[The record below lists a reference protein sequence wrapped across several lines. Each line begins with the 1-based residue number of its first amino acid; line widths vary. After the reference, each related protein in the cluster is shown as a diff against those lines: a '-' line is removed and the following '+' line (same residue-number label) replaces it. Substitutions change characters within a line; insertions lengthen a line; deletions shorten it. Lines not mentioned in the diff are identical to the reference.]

1 MFKHKKLFKQGQSI
15 ISLPLISLSLGS
27 SLIWG
32 CFDPSNENGS
42 SEPVEPLT
50 HESAHAIISS
60 TMQSQS
66 QSLEERLR
74 FLDGDE
80 RLMEAFESIFGGA
93 DEECYFDYDE
103 EGNEYEVCESYE
115 DPESGD
121 NQIRIDFM
129 EGTEDMI
136 SSILEELAPEL
147 QIAEETQ
154 LTYRLNVN
162 RLCES
167 AVEDDWEDEEYYD
180 GSEPQ
185 VPDEEGFQEVPAEDP
200 EAEMFP
206 EMEEPVDDEAQ
217 IEVDQDCLRIMEQEE
232 PRVRLQAYGDGIQ
245 AELLLNQGQDTLVT
259 AIVDTNLAKVSV
271 DLGVLSRIIE
281 SISSSSED
289 LEEDESE
296 NSESSDFELQMSG
309 VISLEMNTENP
320 TQAIFSANVD
330 QAIQIIGQV
339 DGIEEINF
347 TFPRA
352 SKVFVV
358 SSDSEAPA
366 FNIALTLPKLMQT
379 FSTSLTSE
387 YEYDEETGEEVLVSE
402 GPIREILATLGGL
415 NMALNLT
422 LVDEG
427 IESIIELGLGQESS
441 SIAVDGQEII
451 TVDLN
456 PNHGRLLSF
465 NFDHSSVQ
473 SESLLLK
480 FASEL
485 HALKVDLKLGLI
497 PEIEAPLGFAD
508 ELYRLAFTSQNN
520 ALPELVLGGADSFI
534 QILNG
539 HFELEAERG
548 EILHEAE
555 GGMCINP
562 VEDSEEGIS
571 IDEPIFE
578 EESSEPQ
585 HPLASLEV
593 SQCSAPTEE

>member
-1 MFKHKKLFKQGQSI
+1 MLKHKKLSKQGKGI
-15 ISLPLISLSLGS
+15 ISLPLMSLSLGS

-32 CFDPSNENGS
+32 CFDPANENGN

-80 RLMEAFESIFGGA
+80 RLMEAIESIFGGA

-115 DPESGD
+115 DPENED

-129 EGTEDMI
+129 DGTEEMI

-167 AVEDDWEDEEYYD
+167 TVEDDWEDEEFYD
-180 GSEPQ
+180 DTDPQ
-185 VPDEEGFQEVPAEDP
+185 FPDEEGFQEAPAEDP

-206 EMEEPVDDEAQ
+206 EMEESIDDEVQ
-217 IEVDQDCLRIMEQEE
+217 VEVDQDCLRIMEQEE

-271 DLGVLSRIIE
+271 DLRVLSRIIE

-289 LEEDESE
+289 QDEADSE

-320 TQAIFSANVD
+320 TQAIFSAHVD
-330 QAIQIIGQV
+330 QAIQVIGQV

-352 SKVFVV
+352 SNVFVV

-366 FNIALTLPKLMQT
+366 FNLALTLPKLIQT

-387 YEYDEETGEEVLVSE
+387 YEYDEETGEDVLVSE

-520 ALPELVLGGADSFI
+520 ELPELVLGGADRFI

-562 VEDSEEGIS
+562 VEDSEEGNS

-578 EESSEPQ
+578 EESEPQ